1 MGNYI
6 LFRFYGSLTDSV
18 LLVSNRCLCYTARKE
33 FTGIVKN
40 VNAIKAIGQKMTV
53 YIICRRMFNV
63 YVRFT
68 QLPKPEHTTAIMS
81 PHSLAPHTSIDKTL
95 TFLFELFHLLINI
108 SLRYDYFSDIRC
120 KQTLEISII

>member
-1 MGNYI
+1 MSMLYCQERI
-6 LFRFYGSLTDSV
+6 HWY
-18 LLVSNRCLCYTARKE
+18 CKKRKCD
-33 FTGIVKN
+33 
-40 VNAIKAIGQKMTV
+40 KAIGQKMTV

-81 PHSLAPHTSIDKTL
+81 PHSLAPHTSVDKTL

-108 SLRYDYFSDIRC
+108 SFTRYTFYADSSNSS
-120 KQTLEISII
+120 TISQ